1 MWHGDQN
8 PVVTTCVNPVAVMG
22 ESLVAMTCVSL
33 AAVMGESLVATT
45 CVSLAAV
52 MGESLVAMTCVSLA
66 AMMGEN
72 LVAMTCVSLAAMMG
86 VNPADFRVVA
96 GLKATEAEMMGLVE
110 AMEEMKGIAGVVV
123 AEMTGAATM
132 AAVVD
137 VVKSDHLVVAGIWDA
152 DAILEVRDAAER
164 FSRPVRSLKAR
175 SMACWNFIQGDMV
188 FFATQNETTL
198 LKIPTHL
205 YPVHW

>member
-1 MWHGDQN
+1 
-8 PVVTTCVNPVAVMG
+8 
-22 ESLVAMTCVSL
+22 
-33 AAVMGESLVATT
+33 
-45 CVSLAAV
+45 
-52 MGESLVAMTCVSLA
+52 
-66 AMMGEN
+66 
-72 LVAMTCVSLAAMMG
+72 MMG

-110 AMEEMKGIAGVVV
+110 AMEETMGIAGVVV
-123 AEMTGAATM
+123 AEMTVAATMAGAATM
-132 AAVVD
+132 AVVVD
-137 VVKSDHLVVAGIWDA
+137 VVKADHLVVAGIRDA
-152 DAILEVRDAAER
+152 DAIWEVRDAAER
-164 FSRPVRSLKAR
+164 FSRPVKSLKAR